1 MKKWYRVSSILIV
14 AIMLLTALAA
24 CAAQQQQKPA
34 PAQPTGPITINI
46 GLPMPLSGS
55 ASPWG
60 QIPTPFRESWFE
72 IFNRTGFDVNG
83 QNYKLKLIQV
93 DDQNTAEG
101 GAAAAKQLIFGDNC
115 KFFAGHWSWNFG
127 AIAAV
132 TNPAKVIFVTRTG
145 APDALPVTMGAG
157 GAYDPV
163 KMPYVVFGT
172 PSNDEFLNYCYAIHD
187 VYPNMKKLG
196 LLDSTVS
203 KGGPGWVKV
212 QAALD
217 QAGIPWQSEWFTPGT
232 TDFAPIITKF
242 HEGGCDV
249 VLIAGWIG
257 EHMAFLKQRYE
268 MGYKDMKV
276 GCSGPFV
283 SMDMYKA
290 VVGADAFEGAIGS
303 YDDNS
308 KLKKTKVNPKY
319 VAECQETLKL
329 AAQKTGKP
337 YEYTG
342 EEKWIPTHPQILVQ
356 AMQKAGTVDDPDAI
370 MKVIRGGTFDTAM
383 GNWTMSGAKTYG
395 SAVNYGNTGQMC
407 IIKDGKEV
415 YLTEHPMDPLP

>member
-1 MKKWYRVSSILIV
+1 MKKWFRVSSILIAAV
-14 AIMLLTALAA
+14 MLLSMLAA
-24 CAAQQQQKPA
+24 CAAPQTTA
-34 PAQPTGPITINI
+34 PPKQTGPITINI

-60 QIPTPFRESWFE
+60 QIPTPFREAWFE
-72 IFNRTGFDVNG
+72 IFNKDGFVVNG
-83 QNYKLKLIQV
+83 QTYKLKLIQV

-115 KFFAGHWSWNFG
+115 KFLAGHWSWNFG

-145 APDALPVTMGAG
+145 APDALPGNMG

-172 PSNDEFLNYCYAIHD
+172 PSNDEFLNYCLAIRD
-187 VYPNMKKLG
+187 AYPNMKRLG
-196 LLDSTVS
+196 LLDSTIS
-203 KGGPGWVKV
+203 KGGPGWAITQDK
-212 QAALD
+212 LTK
-217 QAGIPWQSEWFTPGT
+217 AGIPWQSEWFTPGT

-242 HEGGCDV
+242 REGGCDV
-249 VLIAGWIG
+249 VLVAGWIG
-257 EHMAFLKQRYE
+257 EHMMFLKQRYE

-308 KLKKTKVNPKY
+308 KFIKTKVNPKY
-319 VAECQETLKL
+319 VAECQATLKL

-342 EEKWIPTHPQILVQ
+342 EMKWIPTHPQILVQ
-356 AMQKAGTVDDPDAI
+356 AMIKAGTVDDPDAI
-370 MKVIRGGTFDTAM
+370 MKAIRGGTFDTAM
-383 GNWTMSGAKTYG
+383 GNWTMSGTKTYG
-395 SAVNYGNTGQMC
+395 SPVNYGNTGCMC
-407 IIKDGKEV
+407 IIQGGKEV
-415 YLTEHPMDPLP
+415 YLSEHPMDPLP

>member
-1 MKKWYRVSSILIV
+1 MKKWYSVLAILMTTVIV
-14 AIMLLTALAA
+14 LGMFGLA
-24 CAAQQQQKPA
+24 CAEKPA
-34 PAQPTGPITINI
+34 PPKPTGPITINI

-60 QIPTPFRESWFE
+60 QIPSPFREAWFE
-72 IFNRTGFDVNG
+72 IFNREGFQVNG
-83 QNYKLKLIQV
+83 QTYKLKLIQV

-101 GAAAAKQLIFGDNC
+101 GAAAAKQLIYGDNC
-115 KFFAGHWSWNFG
+115 KFLAGHWSWNFS

-132 TNPAKVIFVTRTG
+132 SNPAKVIFVTRTG
-145 APDALPVTMGAG
+145 APDAQPASLG
-157 GAYDPV
+157 GAYDPK

-172 PSNDEFLNYCYAIHD
+172 PSQEEFLNFCFAIRD
-187 VYPNMKKLG
+187 AYPNMKKLG

-203 KGGPGWVKV
+203 KGGPGWTIV
-212 QAALD
+212 QQALD
-217 QAGIPWQSEWFTPGT
+217 KAGVKYYMDWFTPGT
-232 TDFAPIITKF
+232 TDFAPIITRFK
-242 HEGGCDV
+242 ENDCDV

-290 VVGADAFEGAIGS
+290 VVGAAAFEGAIGA

-308 KLKKTKVNPKY
+308 KLKKTQVNPKY
-319 VAECQETLKL
+319 VAECQEALKI
-329 AAQKTGKP
+329 AAKTTGNP

-342 EEKWIPTHPQILVQ
+342 EIKWIPTHPQILVQ

-370 MKVIRGGTFDTAM
+370 MKAIRGGTFDTAQ
-383 GNWTMSGAKTYG
+383 GKWTMSGAQTYG
-395 SAVNYGNTGQMC
+395 SPVLFGNTGQMC
-407 IIKDGKEV
+407 IIQGGKEV
-415 YLTEHPMDPLP
+415 YLSEHPMDPIP

>member
-1 MKKWYRVSSILIV
+1 MKKWFKVSSILIV
-14 AIMLLTALAA
+14 AVIVLTVLAA
-24 CAAQQQQKPA
+24 CAPQKVA
-34 PAQPTGPITINI
+34 PPKSTGPITINI

-60 QIPTPFRESWFE
+60 QIPTPFREAWFE
-72 IFNRTGFDVNG
+72 IFNKTGFQVNG
-83 QNYKLKLIQV
+83 QTYNLKLIQV

-115 KFFAGHWSWNFG
+115 KFIAGHWSWNFG

-145 APDALPVTMGAG
+145 APDALPASWG
-157 GAYDPV
+157 GGVYDPV

-172 PSNDEFLNYCYAIHD
+172 PSNDEFLNYCYSIQA
-187 VYPNMKKLG
+187 VYPKMKRLG
-196 LLDSTVS
+196 LLDSTIS
-203 KGGPGWVKV
+203 KGGPGWVRV
-212 QAALD
+212 QDALTK
-217 QAGIPWQSEWFTPGT
+217 AGIPWQAEWFTPGT

-242 HEGGCDV
+242 REGGCDV

-290 VVGADAFEGAIGS
+290 VVGADALEGAIGS

-308 KLKKTKVNPKY
+308 KFKITKVNPKY
-319 VAECQETLKL
+319 VAECQDTLKL

-342 EEKWIPTHPQILVQ
+342 EMKWIPTHPQILVQ

-370 MKVIRGGTFDTAM
+370 MKAIRGGTFDTAM
-383 GNWTMSGAKTYG
+383 GNWTMSGEKTYG
-395 SAVNYGNTGQMC
+395 SAVNYGNTGCMC
-407 IIKDGKEV
+407 IIQGGKEV